1 MIDNFYFWLNTM
13 ANLLQIENYNLN
25 LKDATNTEI
34 NNHLQQQ
41 DKILSESIDKKLDK
55 IIVQNEQI
63 IKFLK
68 KEWACAC
75 SFCIQLI

>member
-1 MIDNFYFWLNTM
+1 M

-25 LKDATNTEI
+25 LKDATNAEI

-55 IIVQNEQI
+55 IIEQNEEI
-63 IKFLK
+63 IKLLK
-68 KEWACAC
+68 KE
-75 SFCIQLI
+75 

>member
-68 KEWACAC
+68 KE
-75 SFCIQLI
+75 

>member
-1 MIDNFYFWLNTM
+1 MIDNFYFWLNTL

-55 IIVQNEQI
+55 IIAQNEQI
-63 IKFLK
+63 IELLK
-68 KEWACAC
+68 KE
-75 SFCIQLI
+75 

>member
-1 MIDNFYFWLNTM
+1 MNDFYFWLNTL

-55 IIVQNEQI
+55 IIAQNEEI
-63 IKFLK
+63 IELLK
-68 KEWACAC
+68 KE
-75 SFCIQLI
+75 

>member
-1 MIDNFYFWLNTM
+1 M

-41 DKILSESIDKKLDK
+41 DRILSEEIGKKLDIIIEQNNK
-55 IIVQNEQI
+55 IIELLE
-63 IKFLK
+63 KS
-68 KEWACAC
+68 E
-75 SFCIQLI
+75 